1 MDAIKKYLE
10 QEKPDFNEG
19 FRLLCRYC
27 RNQSI
32 LHFIGRT
39 GSMEHLMYNLKK
51 IAASQPKVNPQAQKY
66 ELMYNKQPVAVQQLQ
81 DDETSPS
88 NDETSPSNDEQNAT
102 EPTQAKADDGEGIDE
117 LELADEIISH
127 YKNRYSREQL
137 PEQLQELYD
146 KNTDQYKE
154 LRVYHE
160 KMKQCNSDVGRAE
173 FRELVV
179 SLANAIADRWR
190 LIEDKMKEL
199 AESNPQQQETIP
211 AARLNSAR
219 AYISKMLKKEQ
230 LTDEQVLKIK
240 EYYSLLVSAGAEIKE
255 ETLQKLRDRGYVS

>member
-1 MDAIKKYLE
+1 MEAIKKYLE

-19 FRLLCRYC
+19 LRLLCRYC

-32 LHFIGRT
+32 LHYIGRT

-81 DDETSPS
+81 DDESSPS
-88 NDETSPSNDEQNAT
+88 NKEQNAT

-199 AESNPQQQETIP
+199 AEANPQQQETIP

-230 LTDEQVLKIK
+230 LTDVQVLKIK
-240 EYYSLLVSAGAEIKE
+240 EYYSLLVSAGAEIKN
-255 ETLQKLRDRGYVS
+255 ETLQKLREQGYVS